1 MAFLLI
7 SVLFASNSGNMSG
20 IGIHTLNGHCINGAR
35 AVIFEDARILEIH
48 LHIGFCQIMRW
59 IYLGNDYVDLPVANI
74 LHPSGHVVPTPL
86 LTIMEDQS
94 IVETVKSEILIIA
107 RTPHLTPWLEHGG

>member
-1 MAFLLI
+1 MDLPWHLKTLAC
-7 SVLFASNSGNMSG
+7 SVVHPKLDENEQPP
-20 IGIHTLNGHCINGAR
+20 L
-35 AVIFEDARILEIH
+35 V
-48 LHIGFCQIMRW
+48 
-59 IYLGNDYVDLPVANI
+59 NDYVDLPVANI

-107 RTPHLTPWLEHGG
+107 RTPQLTPWLEHGG

>member
-1 MAFLLI
+1 M
-7 SVLFASNSGNMSG
+7 
-20 IGIHTLNGHCINGAR
+20 
-35 AVIFEDARILEIH
+35 
-48 LHIGFCQIMRW
+48 
-59 IYLGNDYVDLPVANI
+59 NDYVDLPVANI